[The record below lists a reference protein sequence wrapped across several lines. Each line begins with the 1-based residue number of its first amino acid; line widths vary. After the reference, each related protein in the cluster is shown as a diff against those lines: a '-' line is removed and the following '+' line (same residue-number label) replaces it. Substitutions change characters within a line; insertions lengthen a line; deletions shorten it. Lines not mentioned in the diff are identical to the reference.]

1 VQMKVVFGSSVN
13 SVREKEEQI
22 IKQAFQQA
30 GIQMD
35 IKNADAGVFFG
46 QPDNP
51 DAASRMN
58 RDMEMFT
65 RTADFPDM
73 QSYLS
78 TLTTKDITQK
88 SNGWKGNNYG
98 RYSDPQYDALYDQL
112 TKELNPEKR
121 AQIEIQM
128 NDLVVNSYAVIPL
141 VDRYSNN
148 GHRADLINT
157 APSPWDS
164 FLWNI
169 AYWQLKK

>member
-1 VQMKVVFGSSVN
+1 
-13 SVREKEEQI
+13 
-22 IKQAFQQA
+22 
-30 GIQMD
+30 MD
-35 IKNADAGVFFG
+35 IKNVDAGVFFG

-51 DAASRMN
+51 DAASRME

-65 RTADFPDM
+65 RTVDFPDM

-78 TLTTKDITQK
+78 TLTTKEITQK

-98 RYSDPQYDALYDQL
+98 RYSDPKFDALYDQL

-121 AQIEIQM
+121 AQLEIQM
-128 NDLVVNSYAVIPL
+128 NDLVVASYAVIPL

-148 GHRADLINT
+148 GHRADLVNT